1 LFHLG
6 YGLGPRDEGNLV
18 ANLVWRV
25 KLVTE
30 FGAGET
36 TEVEVA
42 RLERDEHAGLA
53 DLGLRLAEAK
63 QIAATIQ
70 AEIVPVQVMIAGE
83 HRRTCVACE
92 GDLASKGHYS
102 ATFRSLFGDVPI
114 RVRRLLTCSCQGT
127 GEAKSFAAFGLEAA
141 TVAPELAYVTARYA
155 ALVPFGRVADLLS
168 ELLPISGAR
177 NAGTVRNRTMRGGEA
192 VVRPHAANTAEAMA
206 AQPAKPVVIGL
217 DGGYVRGR
225 HRQDERHFEVIA
237 GKIIDAEGNQSRFA
251 FARNSPA
258 IASDAFRQA
267 LAVAGVTADTPAT
280 VLSDGDAG
288 LWRLQ
293 REALPNATIVL
304 DWWHAAVRFEH
315 APRAARGLGAGSA
328 DTRLADEAV
337 RGLERAKWRL
347 WHGRWSGC
355 RRKLAALCR
364 WARRTHVQDV
374 AGVGRLE
381 HHVGER
387 LAYLERNQGALV
399 HYAAR
404 RRNGEPIST
413 AFVESS
419 VNEII
424 AKRMNKRQQMR
435 WNRATV
441 QPFLDVRT
449 AVLNDTLEDAFRDR
463 YPGFRPANDDEAIT
477 LAA

>member
-1 LFHLG
+1 
-6 YGLGPRDEGNLV
+6 
-18 ANLVWRV
+18 
-25 KLVTE
+25 
-30 FGAGET
+30 
-36 TEVEVA
+36 
-42 RLERDEHAGLA
+42 
-53 DLGLRLAEAK
+53 
-63 QIAATIQ
+63 
-70 AEIVPVQVMIAGE
+70 
-83 HRRTCVACE
+83 
-92 GDLASKGHYS
+92 
-102 ATFRSLFGDVPI
+102 
-114 RVRRLLTCSCQGT
+114 VR
-127 GEAKSFAAFGLEAA
+127 
-141 TVAPELAYVTARYA
+141 PYA
-155 ALVPFGRVADLLS
+155 AK
-168 ELLPISGAR
+168 
-177 NAGTVRNRTMRGGEA
+177 T
-192 VVRPHAANTAEAMA
+192 A
-206 AQPAKPVVIGL
+206 AQPAKPVVVGL
-217 DGGYVRGR
+217 DGGYVRSR

-237 GKIIDAEGNQSRFA
+237 GKVIDAQGGQSRFA
-251 FARNSPA
+251 FARNSPT

-267 LAVAGVTADTPAT
+267 LTVAGVTADTPAT

-293 REALPNATIVL
+293 RELLPNATVVL

-315 APRAARGLGAGSA
+315 ALQAARGLGATDA
-328 DTRLADEAV
+328 HLAAEAV

-364 WARRTHVQDV
+364 WAQRTSVHDV
-374 AGVGRLE
+374 TGIGRLE
-381 HHVGER
+381 HHVGEL

-424 AKRMNKRQQMR
+424 AKRMNKKQQMR

-449 AVLNDTLEDAFRDR
+449 AVLNDTLEDTFRHR
-463 YPGFRPANDDEAIT
+463 YPGFRPANDNEAIA